1 MPNKLTI
8 VYWKDIP
15 TQVIAQAGRNRH
27 SVPLSDRFI
36 KAVDAAAMI
45 SGETDSED
53 YMSHWRK
60 ETRACGDSS
69 LESEATSLAEEL
81 EAQFSKEA
89 LRELIKAQGVAAD
102 VKAI

>member
-1 MPNKLTI
+1 MPSKLTI

-15 TQVIAQAGRNRH
+15 TQVIAQAGRQRH
-27 SVPLSDRFI
+27 SLPLSDRFI
-36 KAVDAAAMI
+36 KAVDAAAML

-60 ETRACGDSS
+60 ETRACGESS
-69 LESEATSLAEEL
+69 LEVEATSLAEKL
-81 EAQFSKEA
+81 EANFSKED
-89 LRELIKAQGVAAD
+89 LRALIKAQGVAAD